1 MPRKPFSAKN
11 AVEFQKRSVEA
22 RKENSQR
29 DKAFKMFGN
38 YLLGKKTV
46 SHIDIEQLGDDC
58 QEFKENKKAVR
69 VLLDLAKMRKKA
81 IDTNNVR
88 GYVELLKTVGFHF
101 DQSAEALGGADNPIN
116 VAQKMSIAPEQ
127 VKKISEDLEGGC

>member
-1 MPRKPFSAKN
+1 MPKVHFSSKN
-11 AVEFQKRSVEA
+11 ASKMQERSVIS
-22 RKENSQR
+22 RRENAQR

-46 SHIDIEQLGDDC
+46 SRIDIEQLGDDC

-127 VKKISEDLEGGC
+127 VKEISDELEGGC